1 MNWFDGLNEEQQSAV
16 AHNYGPMLI
25 LAGAGSGKTTTLVA
39 RTGRLITEKI
49 VPPENICVLTFTN
62 KAARELKHRVELKL
76 GQKISKGSKKLWTG
90 TFHSFGVR
98 TLKTYYKQAN
108 LPKFFGIMD
117 QQDSAGVI
125 REILKDYNLYKKDK
139 FDADLLIAQMSRWRE
154 INQKKSSTDQEY
166 DITTEW
172 LLPKYQRKKELLG
185 VVDFD
190 DLILKVID
198 VYRDHPEVLEKE
210 QDIWQ
215 QMMVDEF
222 QDTNVGQMKLVE
234 LLSTKN
240 NNLSVVGDDD
250 QSIYGW
256 RGAQIQNILNFPRKY
271 KECLVVRLEKNYR
284 STSQILN
291 LANNVISKNDKRH
304 GKVLFNPKNKDVAVG
319 TLPEVFKFDL
329 DMEEIEGVA
338 REIQEFKNKG
348 YKNKEIA
355 VLFRANAQGALL
367 ESTLREKQI
376 PYKISGGMSFLER
389 KEVKDVHSYMK
400 CAFKPND
407 VDFRRIFNTPSR
419 GLGETTLEKI
429 VESSKDLNS
438 TFYKCAKNWAL
449 IGVNPKAGETIDSLY
464 RYLQSL
470 KEQMLTNKEFTPG
483 TLLLK
488 AMEQIGYRQL
498 LNDISKD
505 QLMGQKRWNLVS
517 AYARWMDRFI
527 EKRKRDL
534 KTFDDFITSL
544 ELRDQE
550 DEEREKDEVQL
561 MTLHACKGLE
571 FPCVILMGLEEDMLP
586 HKRLGG
592 DIAEER
598 RLFYVG
604 ITRAQHHLIMTY
616 SQKRQVNGKWLYRLP
631 SRFLEEAN
639 PQFYQRFNNGHRPLA
654 ADQRKKMLSDLMKQL
669 DNDSITNGEK

>member
-1 MNWFDGLNEEQQSAV
+1 MNWYANLNEEQQKAV

-39 RTGRLITEKI
+39 RTGRLISEK
-49 VPPENICVLTFTN
+49 VARPENICVLTFTN
-62 KAARELKHRVELKL
+62 KSARELKRRVELKL
-76 GQKISKGSKKLWTG
+76 NNTKKLWTG

-98 TLKTYYKQAN
+98 TLKTYHKEAR

-117 QQDSAGVI
+117 QQDSTGVI

-139 FDADLLIAQMSRWRE
+139 FDADQLIAQMSRWRE
-154 INQKKSSTDQEY
+154 VNQKSSKTDLEY

-198 VYRDHPEVLEKE
+198 LYKDHPEILERE

-215 QMMVDEF
+215 QLMVDEF
-222 QDTNVGQMKLVE
+222 QDTNVGQMKLVQM
-234 LLSTKN
+234 LSQKN
-240 NNLSVVGDDD
+240 LNISVVGDDD

-256 RGAQIQNILNFPRKY
+256 RGAQIQNILDFPK
-271 KECLVVRLEKNYR
+271 KFKSCLVVRLEKNYR
-284 STSQILN
+284 STTHILN

-304 GKVLFNPKNKDVAVG
+304 GKILFNPKNKDVSVG
-319 TLPEVFKFDL
+319 SMPEVFKFDL

-338 REIQEFKNKG
+338 REIQEFKNKD
-348 YKNKEIA
+348 YKNKDIA
-355 VLFRANAQGALL
+355 ILFRANAQGALL
-367 ESTLREKQI
+367 EATMKEKQI
-376 PYKISGGMSFLER
+376 PYKISGGISFLER
-389 KEVKDVHSYMK
+389 KEVKDVHGYLK

-429 VESSKDLNS
+429 VQNSTALNS
-438 TFYKCAKNWAL
+438 TFIKSAKNWAL
-449 IGVNPKAGETIDSLY
+449 CGVNPKAGETIDSLY
-464 RYLQSL
+464 KFLQSL
-470 KEQMLTNKEFTPG
+470 KEQMLTNTAFTPG

-505 QLMGQKRWNLVS
+505 ALAGQKRWNLVE

-534 KTFDDFITSL
+534 STFDDFITSL
-544 ELRDQE
+544 ELKDQE
-550 DEEREKDEVQL
+550 EDEAEKDEVQL

-571 FPCVILMGLEEDMLP
+571 FPCVILMGLEEDILP

-592 DIAEER
+592 DISEER

-616 SQKRQVNGKWLYRLP
+616 SQKRQINGKWMYRTA
-631 SRFLEEAN
+631 SRFLEEAD
-639 PQFYQRFNNGHRPLA
+639 PKLYQKFSNGHRPLA
-654 ADQRKKMLSDLMKQL
+654 ADQRKKMLSDLMRQL
-669 DNDSITNGEK
+669 DANTPVPEGN

>member
-1 MNWFDGLNEEQQSAV
+1 MNWYDGLNEEQQKAV
-16 AHNYGPMLI
+16 AHDFGPMLI

-39 RTGRLITEKI
+39 RTGRLISERITR
-49 VPPENICVLTFTN
+49 PENMCVLTFTN
-62 KAARELKHRVELKL
+62 KAARELKHRVEVKL
-76 GQKISKGSKKLWTG
+76 SKNFPKVNKQLYTG

-98 TLKTYYKQAN
+98 TLKTYHKEAN
-108 LPKFFGIMD
+108 LPKHFGIMD

-139 FDADLLIAQMSRWRE
+139 FDPDLLIAQMSRWRE
-154 INQKKSSTDQEY
+154 VNQKESKTDQEY

-172 LLPKYQRKKELLG
+172 LLPKYLRKKELLG

-198 VYRDHPEVLEKE
+198 LYKSHPAVLEKE
-210 QDIWQ
+210 QDTWQ
-215 QMMVDEF
+215 QLMVDEF
-222 QDTNVGQMKLVE
+222 QDTNIGQMKLVQ
-234 LLSTKN
+234 LLSQKN
-240 NNLSVVGDDD
+240 NNISVVGDDD

-256 RGAQIQNILNFPRKY
+256 RGAQVQNILDFPKKY
-271 KECLVVRLEKNYR
+271 KDCLVVRLEKNYR
-284 STSQILN
+284 STEHILN

-304 GKVLFNPKNKDVAVG
+304 GKILVNPKNKDISVG
-319 TLPEVFKFDL
+319 ALPEVFKFDL

-338 REIQEFKNKG
+338 REIQSFKEKG

-367 ESTLREKQI
+367 ESTMREKQI

-389 KEVKDVHSYMK
+389 KEVKDVHGYMK

-429 VESSKDLNS
+429 VENSKALNS
-438 TFYKCAKNWAL
+438 TFYKCAMNWAL
-449 IGVNPKAGETIDSLY
+449 AGVSPKAGETIDSLY
-464 RYLQSL
+464 NFLESL
-470 KEQMLTNKEFTPG
+470 KKEMLTNTSFTPG
-483 TLLLK
+483 QLLLK
-488 AMEQIGYRQL
+488 AMEQVGYRQL

-505 QLMGQKRWNLVS
+505 QLMGQKRWNLVE

-534 KTFDDFITSL
+534 PTFDDFITSL
-544 ELRDQE
+544 DLRDQE
-550 DEEREKDEVQL
+550 DEDREKDEVQL

-571 FPCVILMGLEEDMLP
+571 FPCVILIGLEEDILP

-592 DIAEER
+592 DISEER

-604 ITRAQHHLIMTY
+604 ITRAQQHLIMTY
-616 SQKRQVNGKWLYRLP
+616 SQKRQINGKWVYRIP

-639 PQFYQRFNNGHRPLA
+639 PKYYQRFNTGHRPLA
-654 ADQRKKMLSDLMKQL
+654 VDQRKKMLSDLMKQL
-669 DNDSITNGEK
+669 DGNK

>member
-1 MNWFDGLNEEQQSAV
+1 MNWYEGLNEEQQLAV
-16 AHNYGPMLI
+16 AHNFGPMLI

-39 RTGRLITEKI
+39 RTGRLIAER
-49 VPPENICVLTFTN
+49 VANPENMCVLTFTN
-62 KAARELKHRVELKL
+62 KAARELKHRVDLKL
-76 GQKISKGSKKLWTG
+76 SKSIPQGSKKLWTG

-108 LPKFFGIMD
+108 LPKHFGIMD
-117 QQDSAGVI
+117 QQDASGVV

-139 FDADLLIAQMSRWRE
+139 FDTDMLIAQMSRWRE
-154 INQKKSSTDQEY
+154 VSQKNSKTDLEY
-166 DITTEW
+166 DVTTEW

-198 VYRDHPEVLEKE
+198 IFKENPDVLAKE
-210 QDIWQ
+210 QDHWQ
-215 QMMVDEF
+215 QLMVDEF
-222 QDTNVGQMKLVE
+222 QDTNIGQMKLVE
-234 LLSTKN
+234 LLSGKN
-240 NNLSVVGDDD
+240 KNISVVGDDD

-256 RGAQIQNILNFPRKY
+256 RGAQIQNILDFPK
-271 KECLVVRLEKNYR
+271 KHKDCLVVRLEKNYR
-284 STSQILN
+284 STTHILN

-304 GKVLFNPKNKDVAVG
+304 GKILVNPKNKDVSVG
-319 TLPEVFKFDL
+319 SIPEVFKFDL

-355 VLFRANAQGALL
+355 ILFRANAQGALL
-367 ESTLREKQI
+367 ESTMREKQI
-376 PYKISGGMSFLER
+376 PYKISGGTSFLER
-389 KEVKDVHSYMK
+389 KEVKDVHSYLK

-429 VESSKDLNS
+429 VENSRALNS

-449 IGVNPKAGETIDSLY
+449 AGVNPKAGETIDSLY
-464 RYLQSL
+464 RFLQSL
-470 KEQMLTNKEFTPG
+470 KEQMISNADHTPG
-483 TLLLK
+483 ALLLK
-488 AMEQIGYRQL
+488 AMEQIGFRQH

-505 QLMGQKRWNLVS
+505 QLAGQKRWSLVE
-517 AYARWMDRFI
+517 AYARWMDRYI

-534 KTFDDFITSL
+534 STFDDFITSL
-544 ELRDQE
+544 ELKDQE
-550 DEEREKDEVQL
+550 DDEAEKDEVQL

-571 FPCVILMGLEEDMLP
+571 FPCVILMGLEEDILP
-586 HKRLGG
+586 HKSLGG
-592 DIAEER
+592 DISEER

-616 SQKRQVNGKWLYRLP
+616 SQKRQVNGKWNHRIP

-639 PQFYQRFNNGHRPLA
+639 PKYYQRFNNGHRPLQV
-654 ADQRKKMLSDLMKQL
+654 DQRKKMLSDLMKQL
-669 DNDSITNGEK
+669 DSDTPQK

>member
-1 MNWFDGLNEEQQSAV
+1 MKWFDGLNEEQQLAV

-25 LAGAGSGKTTTLVA
+25 FAGAGSGKTTTLVA
-39 RTGRLITEKI
+39 RTGRIIAEKI
-49 VPPENICVLTFTN
+49 ASPENICVLTFTN

-76 GQKISKGSKKLWTG
+76 GGSLPKGNKKLWTG

-98 TLKTYYKQAN
+98 TLKTYYKQAH
-108 LPKFFGIMD
+108 LPKFFGILD
-117 QQDSAGVI
+117 QQDCVGVI

-154 INQKKSSTDQEY
+154 INQKKSKTDFEY

-198 VYRDHPEVLEKE
+198 LYKEHPEVLAKE

-234 LLSTKN
+234 MLSQKN

-256 RGAQIQNILNFPRKY
+256 RGAEIQNILSFPRKY
-271 KECLVVRLEKNYR
+271 KNCLVVRLEKNYR
-284 STSQILN
+284 STSHILN
-291 LANNVISKNDKRH
+291 LANDVISKNEKRH
-304 GKVLFNPKNKDVAVG
+304 GKVLVNPRKMEVSVG

-376 PYKISGGMSFLER
+376 PYKISGGISFLER
-389 KEVKDVHSYMK
+389 KEVKDVHSYLK

-429 VESSKDLNS
+429 VENSRALNS
-438 TFYKCAKNWAL
+438 TFYKCARNWAL
-449 IGVNPKAGETIDSLY
+449 CGVSPKAGETIDSLY
-464 RYLQSL
+464 RFLHSL
-470 KEQMLTNKEFTPG
+470 KEQMLSNASMTPG

-488 AMEQIGYRQL
+488 AMEQVGYRQL
-498 LNDISKD
+498 LNEISKD
-505 QLMGQKRWNLVS
+505 QLTGQKRWNLVE

-527 EKRKRDL
+527 EKRSRTP

-544 ELRDQE
+544 ELKDDQE
-550 DEEREKDEVQL
+550 DEKEKDEVQL

-571 FPCVILMGLEEDMLP
+571 FPCVILMGLEEDILP

-639 PQFYQRFNNGHRPLA
+639 PKFYQKFNNGHRPLA

-669 DNDSITNGEK
+669 DSDILANDGK